1 MNPKGGWLVVNIRNI
16 TEAHYEDS
24 LDLSAFAFQMDW
36 SGEERAMRRSQFR
49 SEEKWGAFED
59 DKLLAQLTLLPLT
72 IYISGRPI
80 PMGGLAGVSTWPE
93 YRRQGLV
100 SKLLQHSLEV
110 MRRDGQIIS
119 LLHPFEFGFYRRF
132 GWEMFLE
139 HRRYTIPSGLLPQRV
154 QVPGTVERLAQPD
167 TQMLSTI
174 YEQYARRYNGM
185 LSRHPQWW
193 EERIYQR
200 KKGQIA
206 VYRSEMGDP
215 QGYIIYDVKESKM
228 TVHELVCLNETAR
241 RSLWTFIANHD
252 SMAKEV
258 TTIAPLEDD
267 LISTLDNPR
276 VKHEIIPYF
285 MARIVDIEAFAAKYR
300 FTPSTEAVH
309 ELCIQVEDL
318 HAPWN
323 NGIFKLSV
331 DKQGNGAVDRIIEP
345 TVEQQAD
352 MVSCDI
358 QTLTCMLMGYR
369 RPERLMQL
377 HKLRGNEAAI
387 RRLETLIPQ
396 AQTFLYDF
404 F

>member
-1 MNPKGGWLVVNIRNI
+1 MNIRNI
-16 TEAHYEDS
+16 TEAHYEES
-24 LDLSAFAFQMDW
+24 IDLASFAFQTDF
-36 SGEERAMRRSQFR
+36 SAEERAVRRSQFR
-49 SEEKWGAFED
+49 PEEKWGAFED

-72 IYISGRPI
+72 IYINGRPI

-132 GWEMFLE
+132 GWEMFME
-139 HRRYTIPSGLLPQRV
+139 HRRYTIPSGLLPKRV
-154 QVPGTVERLAQPD
+154 QVPSTVERLAQPD
-167 TQMLSTI
+167 TQMLSTV

-185 LSRHPQWW
+185 LSRNPQWW
-193 EERIYQR
+193 EERIYGR

-206 VYRSEMGDP
+206 VYRSETGNP

-241 RSLWTFIANHD
+241 QSLWTFIANHD

-276 VKHEIIPYF
+276 IKHEIIPYF
-285 MARIVDIEAFAAKYR
+285 MARIVDFEAFAAHYL

-323 NGIFKLSV
+323 NGVFKLSV
-331 DKQGNGAVDRIIEP
+331 DKQGNGVVDRVSNP
-345 TVEQQAD
+345 TAEQQAN
-352 MVSCDI
+352 MLSCDI

-377 HKLRGNEAAI
+377 QRLRGSREAV
-387 RRLETLIPQ
+387 RLLEKLIPQ